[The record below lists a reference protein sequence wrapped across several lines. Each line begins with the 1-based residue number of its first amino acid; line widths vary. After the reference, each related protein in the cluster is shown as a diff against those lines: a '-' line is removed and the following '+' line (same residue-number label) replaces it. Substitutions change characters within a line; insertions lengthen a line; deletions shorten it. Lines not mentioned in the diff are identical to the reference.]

1 VLTTAA
7 GLTISGDNRISVIAL
22 RTSDGAT
29 LWHENIGRVQ
39 NAPVSYQLDGK
50 QYLIVG
56 GGTSL
61 YAFALP

>member
-1 VLTTAA
+1 
-7 GLTISGDNRISVIAL
+7 
-22 RTSDGAT
+22 
-29 LWHENIGRVQ
+29 VQ
-39 NAPVSYQLDGK
+39 NAAVTYQLDGK

>member
-1 VLTTAA
+1 VM
-7 GLTISGDNRISVIAL
+7 AL

-39 NAPVSYQLDGK
+39 NAPVTYQLDGK

>member
-1 VLTTAA
+1 MLTTAA
-7 GLTISGDNRISVIAL
+7 GLTISGDNRTSVMAL

-39 NAPVSYQLDGK
+39 NAPITYLLDGK

-56 GGTSL
+56 GATSL